1 MSPLSYGQKI
11 AALAAVAA
19 SFGACQKEPQPA
31 PAAAAVA
38 DPAATPAPAVEPAA
52 AASPVVPAAA
62 ATELAAP
69 PSPTVAAA
77 PAEADSL
84 AAKLDAAKAVHG
96 GLLITADRKGIH
108 ALAPDLTLVADLSPA
123 RASQLRIVHSGD
135 ERWLFYVVPAKRQ
148 IARLDLRTGQQQV
161 LATLPRL
168 KNACFSGATGGADPA
183 PAEQAPADQVAADQA
198 PAAQAPSPAEPA
210 GSQPAAAG
218 ELPAP
223 PTQVA
228 GERPAQ
234 AAAAA
239 AQVPIGEGINPF
251 DYLQSNADFGI
262 DAAGR
267 TACMQISDRNL
278 NMANIILN
286 YRIDLTTGKVTE
298 RVVFGGEE
306 CQTMVKGKPVVA
318 PLCKVPDAHPA
329 VPVAAAQAWPFTA
342 KSKRFDA
349 DSTSASGRFSFLR
362 DSDVV
367 AEQGDYVYL
376 APFVFD
382 AQTGAV
388 LTITPKKLVSVDLAK
403 LRKSKKLPADTLVT
417 PGEAESFWLG
427 NADVLVLSDGGAAA
441 APMTIPT
448 AEYYVVRLPDSV
460 KVIQA
465 FAATAY

>member
-1 MSPLSYGQKI
+1 MSPLSYGQRI
-11 AALAAVAA
+11 AVLAAVAA
-19 SFGACQKEPQPA
+19 SFGACQKQPPPA
-31 PAAAAVA
+31 PPVAAPAE
-38 DPAATPAPAVEPAA
+38 PAAPEAPAVAPPAA
-52 AASPVVPAAA
+52 VSPVVQAAA

-77 PAEADSL
+77 PAALDSL

-123 RASQLRIVHSGD
+123 RASQLRIVQSGE

-168 KNACFSGATGGADPA
+168 KNPCFSGATGGAEPA
-183 PAEQAPADQVAADQA
+183 PAEAPA
-198 PAAQAPSPAEPA
+198 AAQAPSPAEPA
-210 GSQPAAAG
+210 GSQPAAAAD
-218 ELPAP
+218 LAVAP
-223 PTQVA
+223 SQLA

-234 AAAAA
+234 APAAP
-239 AQVPIGEGINPF
+239 AQVQMGEGINPF
-251 DYLQSNADFGI
+251 DYLQSTADFGI

-286 YRIDLTTGKVTE
+286 FRIDLTTGKVTE

-306 CQTMVKGKPVVA
+306 CQTLVKGKPVVA

-382 AQTGAV
+382 AQTGVVA
-388 LTITPKKLVSVDLAK
+388 TITPKRIVPVDLAK
-403 LRKSKKLPADTLVT
+403 LRKTKKLPADTLVA

-427 NADVLVLSDGGAAA
+427 TSDTLVLSDGGAAA

>member
-1 MSPLSYGQKI
+1 MSPLSYGQRI
-11 AALAAVAA
+11 AVLAAVAA
-19 SFGACQKEPQPA
+19 SFGACQKQPPPA
-31 PAAAAVA
+31 PPVAAPAE
-38 DPAATPAPAVEPAA
+38 PAAPEAPAVAPPAA
-52 AASPVVPAAA
+52 VSPVVQAAA

-77 PAEADSL
+77 PAALDSL

-123 RASQLRIVHSGD
+123 RASQLRIVQSGE

-168 KNACFSGATGGADPA
+168 KNPCFSGATGGAEPA
-183 PAEQAPADQVAADQA
+183 PAEAPAADQA

-210 GSQPAAAG
+210 GSQPAAAAD
-218 ELPAP
+218 LPVAP
-223 PTQVA
+223 SQLA
-228 GERPAQ
+228 GDRPAQ
-234 AAAAA
+234 APAAP
-239 AQVPIGEGINPF
+239 AQVQMGEGINPF
-251 DYLQSNADFGI
+251 DYLQSTADFGI

-286 YRIDLTTGKVTE
+286 FRIDLTTGKVTE

-306 CQTMVKGKPVVA
+306 CQTLVKGKPVVA
-318 PLCKVPDAHPA
+318 PLCKVPEAHPA

-382 AQTGAV
+382 AQTGVVA
-388 LTITPKKLVSVDLAK
+388 TITPKRIVPVDLAK
-403 LRKSKKLPADTLVT
+403 LRKTKKLPADTLVA

-427 NADVLVLSDGGAAA
+427 TSDTLVLSDGGAAA

>member
-1 MSPLSYGQKI
+1 MSPLSYGQRI
-11 AALAAVAA
+11 AVLAAVVAG
-19 SFGACQKEPQPA
+19 FGACQKQPPAAPPVAA
-31 PAAAAVA
+31 PAE
-38 DPAATPAPAVEPAA
+38 PAAPEAPAVAPPV
-52 AASPVVPAAA
+52 AASPVVQAAA
-62 ATELAAP
+62 AAELAAP

-77 PAEADSL
+77 PADLDSL

-108 ALAPDLTLVADLSPA
+108 ALAPDLSLVAELSTA
-123 RASQLRIVHSGD
+123 RASQLRIVQSGE

-168 KNACFSGATGGADPA
+168 KNPCFSSATGGAEPA
-183 PAEQAPADQVAADQA
+183 PAEQAPADQVAADPA

-210 GSQPAAAG
+210 GSQPAAAAD
-218 ELPAP
+218 LAVA
-223 PTQVA
+223 PTQLA
-228 GERPAQ
+228 GVRPGQAPAAPAQ
-234 AAAAA
+234 V
-239 AQVPIGEGINPF
+239 QMGEGINPF
-251 DYLQSNADFGI
+251 DYLQSTADFGI
-262 DAAGR
+262 DAACR

-286 YRIDLTTGKVTE
+286 FRIDLTTGKVTE

-306 CQTMVKGKPVVA
+306 CQTVVKGKPVVA

-388 LTITPKKLVSVDLAK
+388 LTITSKRLVPVDLAK
-403 LRKSKKLPADTLVT
+403 LRKSKKLPADTLVA

-427 NADVLVLSDGGAAA
+427 TSDTLVLSDGGAAA

-448 AEYYVVRLPDSV
+448 AEYHVVRLPDSV

>member
-1 MSPLSYGQKI
+1 
-11 AALAAVAA
+11 
-19 SFGACQKEPQPA
+19 
-31 PAAAAVA
+31 
-38 DPAATPAPAVEPAA
+38 
-52 AASPVVPAAA
+52 VVQAAA

-77 PAEADSL
+77 PAALDSL

-123 RASQLRIVHSGD
+123 RASQLRIVQSGE

-168 KNACFSGATGGADPA
+168 KNPCFSGATGGAEPA
-183 PAEQAPADQVAADQA
+183 PAEAPAADQA

-210 GSQPAAAG
+210 GSQPAAAAD
-218 ELPAP
+218 LAVAP
-223 PTQVA
+223 SQLA
-228 GERPAQ
+228 GDRPAQ
-234 AAAAA
+234 APAAP
-239 AQVPIGEGINPF
+239 AQVQMGEGINPF

-286 YRIDLTTGKVTE
+286 FRIDLTTGKVTE

-306 CQTMVKGKPVVA
+306 CQTLVKGKPVVA

-329 VPVAAAQAWPFTA
+329 VPFAAAQAWPFTA

-388 LTITPKKLVSVDLAK
+388 VTITPKRIVPVDLAK
-403 LRKSKKLPADTLVT
+403 LRKTKKLPADTLVA

-427 NADVLVLSDGGAAA
+427 TSDTLVLSDGGAAA

>member
-1 MSPLSYGQKI
+1 MSPLSYGQRI
-11 AALAAVAA
+11 AVLAAVAA
-19 SFGACQKEPQPA
+19 SFGACQKQPPPA
-31 PAAAAVA
+31 PPVAAPAE
-38 DPAATPAPAVEPAA
+38 PAAPEAPAVAPPAA
-52 AASPVVPAAA
+52 VSPVVQAAA

-77 PAEADSL
+77 PAALDSL

-123 RASQLRIVHSGD
+123 RASQLRIVQSGE

-168 KNACFSGATGGADPA
+168 KNPCFSGATGGAEPA
-183 PAEQAPADQVAADQA
+183 PAEAPAADQA

-210 GSQPAAAG
+210 GSQPAAAAD
-218 ELPAP
+218 LAVAP
-223 PTQVA
+223 SQLA
-228 GERPAQ
+228 GDRPAQ
-234 AAAAA
+234 APAAP
-239 AQVPIGEGINPF
+239 AQVQMGEGINPF

-286 YRIDLTTGKVTE
+286 FRIDLTTGKVTE

-306 CQTMVKGKPVVA
+306 CQTLVKGKPVVA

-329 VPVAAAQAWPFTA
+329 VPFAAAQAWPFTA

-388 LTITPKKLVSVDLAK
+388 VTITPKRIVPVDLAK
-403 LRKSKKLPADTLVT
+403 LRKTKKLPADTLVA

-427 NADVLVLSDGGAAA
+427 TSDTLVLSDGGAAA